1 MYKKKNKTQPIPIKD
16 FESIAMCIR
25 SDQVPA
31 SEVNEMWEND
41 PVFYAS
47 EVNEM
52 WENDPVFYK
61 WYKQRYLTKKK

>member
-1 MYKKKNKTQPIPIKD
+1 MKKKMYKKKNKTQPIPIKD

-31 SEVNEMWEND
+31 SEV
-41 PVFYAS
+41 Y
-47 EVNEM
+47 EM